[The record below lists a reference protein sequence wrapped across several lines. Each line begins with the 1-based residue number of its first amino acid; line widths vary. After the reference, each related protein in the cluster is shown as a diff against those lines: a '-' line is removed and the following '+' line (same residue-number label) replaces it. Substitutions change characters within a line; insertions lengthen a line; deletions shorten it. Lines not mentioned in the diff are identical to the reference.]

1 MANPKRKREPSE
13 VTRQRRIREVERL
26 TLLGWTKP
34 RIALELGY
42 SERQVAYDRAY
53 LCAEYKAER
62 LSDQDEA
69 RDREYRRL
77 LLLYEAALHDYDL
90 SKWKKLECPLCG
102 TAPTAPTAPTTP
114 TTANMEASNEST
126 ATSEKPVPTKP
137 CPKCEGNG
145 FLIVERVGDYQ
156 FMSIARGV
164 LHDIR
169 ELKGLNAPKRMEV
182 KRLTIDLQQLFSEME
197 KDPGSDRVEQQLQVR
212 LDQLPRYPISTV
224 SESTN
229 DNDND
234 NGNSRDGGSNGNDTL
249 PNGFHELD

>member
-1 MANPKRKREPSE
+1 M
-13 VTRQRRIREVERL
+13 TRQRRIREVERL

-62 LSDQDEA
+62 ISDQDEA

-90 SKWKKLECPLCG
+90 SKWKKLKCPLCG
-102 TAPTAPTAPTTP
+102 TAPTA
-114 TTANMEASNEST
+114 NEST
-126 ATSEKPVPTKP
+126 ESTASTDESNSRNDKPKSTKP
-137 CPKCEGNG
+137 CPECEGNG
-145 FLIVERVGDYQ
+145 FVVVERVGDYQ
-156 FMSIARGV
+156 FMQIARGV

-182 KRLTIDLQQLFSEME
+182 KRLTIDLQQLVSEME
-197 KDPGSDRVEQQLQVR
+197 KDSSSDQVEQQLQAR
-212 LDQLPRYPISTV
+212 LAQLPHHPIPSAP
-224 SESTN
+224 ESTN
-229 DNDND
+229 G
-234 NGNSRDGGSNGNDTL
+234 NGAL